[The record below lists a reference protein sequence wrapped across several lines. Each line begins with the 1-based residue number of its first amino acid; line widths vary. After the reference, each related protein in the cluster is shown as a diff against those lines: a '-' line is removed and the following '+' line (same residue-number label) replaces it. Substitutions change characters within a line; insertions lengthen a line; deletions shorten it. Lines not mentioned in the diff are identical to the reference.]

1 MAALLLILS
10 LILTAMIHL
19 NRKRSRTR
27 QEVIVPIDFD
37 APPAYSISTKA
48 VVKITDESE
57 PLKTGASVVA
67 PPPYEK

>member
-37 APPAYSISTKA
+37 APPAYSISLADVLSVGKA
-48 VVKITDESE
+48 LRVWLCSE
-57 PLKTGASVVA
+57 AAMASCA
-67 PPPYEK
+67 P